1 MNRTIIAVL
10 SALSSALISYIAS
23 NKERKGR
30 KVRGK
35 NKGKL
40 AKIFILQS
48 HNISPGRELI
58 LLEKLILALTIM
70 LHLLLQ
76 TDPSIGCQ
84 LIQS

>member
-48 HNISPGRELI
+48 ITSHQEESYLVRKSHFSFDRNVTFAS
-58 LLEKLILALTIM
+58 AN
-70 LHLLLQ
+70 
-76 TDPSIGCQ
+76 
-84 LIQS
+84 

>member
-48 HNISPGRELI
+48 ITSHQEESYLVRV
-58 LLEKLILALTIM
+58 ILALTVM